1 MTVQSQVAASPA
13 APSLRPSRRT
23 LMALALAGAL
33 AACQRKSQTPAASA
47 EATAPPAPLPPPP
60 FRGRDADMAIEAMKS
75 AAEHGFAA
83 KRFRTEHIQELLG
96 SSDAA
101 QQAEGERLLRAT
113 VVDYARAHRG
123 LTVPAAARPR
133 DWGQKPAVYDAEAE
147 LNAAIRAGQLKDW
160 LEGLPPKTPTYQ
172 ALQAAY
178 AAYLNGEKPP
188 PRPKVTAGP
197 LELGAHDKTTVALRK
212 RLAQEL
218 PDQADV
224 PPETPVD
231 EGLIASLQGYQTARG
246 LPPSGYLDDA
256 TVAKLNAPVVHP
268 GDLLRANLERQRW
281 LPREE
286 PATRIDVN
294 IASAEM
300 NYFVD
305 DQPVTHMLV
314 AAGKKGDE
322 TPMLTSAIDSL
333 VLNPPWYVPQ
343 RIAREEIVPKGSAY
357 MRSRG
362 FVWRD
367 GRLIQR
373 PGPHAALG
381 LVKFDFPNDYAVYLH
396 DTPSKAAF
404 NRAQRTV
411 SHGCVRLARAV
422 ELARTLIARQPGWS
436 AERLD
441 KILASG
447 RTTRVKLDQ
456 PVPVRLMY
464 QTAVPIAEQITYL
477 PDVYGWDAQLLG
489 LLDQY
494 EAKNRTT

>member
-1 MTVQSQVAASPA
+1 MTVQSQVEARPAASSP
-13 APSLRPSRRT
+13 RPSRRT
-23 LMALALAGAL
+23 LMALGFAAALT
-33 AACQRKSQTPAASA
+33 ACERKTPAPAASVA
-47 EATAPPAPLPPPP
+47 SAPPAALPPPP
-60 FRGRDADMAIEAMKS
+60 FRGRDAEMAIEALK
-75 AAEHGFAA
+75 AAPEHGFSA
-83 KRFRTEHIQELLG
+83 KRFATDRIAALLA
-96 SSDAA
+96 SNSADE
-101 QQAEGERLLRAT
+101 QAEGERLLRAT
-113 VVDYARAHRG
+113 VVDYARAHHG
-123 LTVPAAARPR
+123 MTVPASAWPRAWGPRP
-133 DWGQKPAVYDAEAE
+133 AFDAEPE
-147 LNAAIRAGQLKDW
+147 LNAAIRAGTLKDW
-160 LEGLPPKTPTYQ
+160 LEALPPKSPTYQ

-178 AAYLNGEKPP
+178 VAHLNGEKPP

-197 LELGAHDKTTVALRK
+197 LALGTQDKTTAALRK
-212 RLAQEL
+212 RLALEVPEL
-218 PDQADV
+218 SDV
-224 PPETPVD
+224 SSKTPVD
-231 EGLIASLQGYQTARG
+231 DALIAALQRYQTEHNLA
-246 LPPSGYLDDA
+246 PSGYLDEA
-256 TVAKLNAPVVHP
+256 TVAKLNAPAPDP
-268 GDLLRANLERQRW
+268 GALLRANLERQRW
-281 LPREE
+281 LPRAE

-305 DQPVTHMLV
+305 SQPVTHMRV
-314 AAGKKGDE
+314 AAGKRGDE
-322 TPMLTSAIDSL
+322 TPLLTSAIESL

-343 RIAREEIVPKGSAY
+343 RIAREEIVPKGAAY

-373 PGPHAALG
+373 PGPNAALG

-422 ELARTLIARQPGWS
+422 ELARTLLVQQPGWS

-441 KILASG
+441 KVLASG

-464 QTAVPIAEQITYL
+464 ETAVPNAEQILYL
-477 PDVYGWDAQLLG
+477 PDVYGWDAKLIG
-489 LLDQY
+489 LLDRY
-494 EAKNRTT
+494 EAKKRTA

>member
-1 MTVQSQVAASPA
+1 
-13 APSLRPSRRT
+13 
-23 LMALALAGAL
+23 MALAIAGAL
-33 AACQRKSQTPAASA
+33 AACQRKSPTPAATA
-47 EATAPPAPLPPPP
+47 EVTPPPRPLPPPP
-60 FRGRDADMAIEAMKS
+60 FRGKDAEMAMEALK
-75 AAEHGFAA
+75 AAPDHGFAA
-83 KRFRTEHIQELLG
+83 KRFRTDHIAELVN
-96 SSDAA
+96 SADAA
-101 QQAEGERLLRAT
+101 QQAEGERQLRAI

-123 LTVPAAARPR
+123 LTVPAGARPR
-133 DWGQKPAVYDAEAE
+133 DWGQKPAAYDAEAE
-147 LNAAIRAGQLKDW
+147 LNAAIRAGTLKAW
-160 LEGLPPKTPTYQ
+160 LDDLPSKSPTYQ

-178 AAYLNGEKPP
+178 VAYLRGEKPP
-188 PRPKVTAGP
+188 PRPKVAAAP
-197 LELGAHDKTTVALRK
+197 LALGAQDRTTAALRK
-212 RLAQEL
+212 RLALEFPEL
-218 PDQADV
+218 IDV
-224 PPETPVD
+224 PEETPVD
-231 EGLIASLQGYQTARG
+231 EALIASLQRYQAAHG

-256 TVAKLNAPVVHP
+256 TVKKLNTPLLNP
-268 GDLLRANLERQRW
+268 GDALRANMERQRW
-281 LPREE
+281 LPRAE

-300 NYFVD
+300 NYFAD
-305 DQPVTHMLV
+305 NQPVTHMLV

-343 RIAREEIVPKGSAY
+343 RIAREEIVPKGRAY

-373 PGPHAALG
+373 PGPHTALG

-422 ELARTLIARQPGWS
+422 ELARTLISQQPGWS
-436 AERLD
+436 AARLD
-441 KILASG
+441 KVLASG

-464 QTAVPIAEQITYL
+464 LTAVPQADQIAYL
-477 PDVYGWDAQLLG
+477 PDVYGWDTQLLG
-489 LLDQY
+489 LLDRY
-494 EAKNRTT
+494 EARKRSA